1 VLSLRYLCLLLLAG
15 GFGTPAVAGEALS
28 LTQAVTRALAHNPAV
43 RAGDRTVVAAE
54 RQADLAGLA
63 PPWVV
68 GADVENVGGTGSVAG
83 VQAAETTVR
92 LGRVL
97 ERGGKR
103 DARRA
108 VGAIDIERSRNALD
122 QTRLELATETTRRF
136 VEVLADQAR
145 ATVAAQDLALAHEL
159 TATVHRWVQAGR
171 SPESDL
177 SLMQIAEERADIEV
191 EHAAHELASARVS
204 LAALWNTVEPDFDT
218 VAGDLFELPVV
229 PPYETLVARLPENP
243 ALRALV
249 LDTRAAQARERVAA
263 ASVKPDVTVHV
274 GVRRLSTF
282 NDTAL
287 IAGISLPLGSAKRS
301 ALSVAQSAAETEA
314 ADARAQAQQMDVRQ
328 RLFSTYQELV
338 HARTAFEAHRDR
350 MIPKAEAALALTR
363 QGFEAGRFS
372 FVALSQAQRT
382 LLELRS
388 AQIDAAVRYHTLL
401 ADIERMTAT
410 AGASSP

>member
-1 VLSLRYLCLLLLAG
+1 MLSLRYLCLLLLAG
-15 GFGTPAVAGEALS
+15 GFGTPAVAGEGS
-28 LTQAVTRALAHNPAV
+28 SPRQAVTRALAHNPAV

-54 RQADLAGLA
+54 RQADLAGLTPA
-63 PPWVV
+63 WVA

-122 QTRLELATETTRRF
+122 QTRLELATETARRF

-204 LAALWNTVEPDFDT
+204 LAALWHTVEPDFDT

-263 ASVKPDVTVHV
+263 ASAKPDVTVHV

-301 ALSVAQSAAETEA
+301 ALSVAQSVAETEA

-328 RLFSTYQELV
+328 RLFSTYQELL
-338 HARTAFEAHRDR
+338 HAHTAFEAHRDR

-382 LLELRS
+382 LLELRN

-401 ADIERMTAT
+401 ADIERMTAI
-410 AGASSP
+410 AGVSSP

>member
-1 VLSLRYLCLLLLAG
+1 MLSLRYLCLLLLAG
-15 GFGTPAVAGEALS
+15 GFGMPAVASETLS
-28 LTQAVTRALAHNPAV
+28 LPQAVTRALAHNPAV

-54 RQADLAGLA
+54 RQADLAGLT
-63 PPWVV
+63 PPWVA

-122 QTRLELATETTRRF
+122 QTRLELASETTRRF

-145 ATVAAQDLALAHEL
+145 TTVAAQDLALAHEL
-159 TATVHRWVQAGR
+159 TATLHRWVQAGR

-204 LAALWNTVEPDFDT
+204 LTALWHTVEPDFDT

-328 RLFSTYQELV
+328 RLFSTYQELL

-350 MIPKAEAALALTR
+350 MIPKAETALALTR
-363 QGFEAGRFS
+363 KGFEAGRFS

-382 LLELRS
+382 LLELRG

-410 AGASSP
+410 AGVSSP

>member
-1 VLSLRYLCLLLLAG
+1 M
-15 GFGTPAVAGEALS
+15 
-28 LTQAVTRALAHNPAV
+28 
-43 RAGDRTVVAAE
+43 
-54 RQADLAGLA
+54 
-63 PPWVV
+63 
-68 GADVENVGGTGSVAG
+68 DVENLGGSGSVAG

-145 ATVAAQDLALAHEL
+145 STVAAQDLALAHEL
-159 TATVHRWVQAGR
+159 TATVRRWVQAGR

-177 SLMQIAEERADIEV
+177 DLMQIAEARADIAV
-191 EHAAHELASARVS
+191 EHASHELASARVS
-204 LAALWNTVEPDFDT
+204 LAALWNAVEPDFDT
-218 VAGDLFELPVV
+218 VAGNLFELPAV
-229 PPYETLVARLPENP
+229 PSYEALVSRLPDNP
-243 ALRALV
+243 VLRGLA

-263 ASVKPDVTVHV
+263 ASARPDVSVHV
-274 GVRRLSTF
+274 GVRRLFAF

-287 IAGISLPLGSAKRS
+287 IAGVSLPLGSAGRS
-301 ALSVAQSAAETEA
+301 ALSVAQSVAETEA

-350 MIPKAEAALALTR
+350 MIPKADAALALTR

-382 LLELRS
+382 LLELHN
-388 AQIDAAVRYHTLL
+388 AQIDAAVRYRTLL
-401 ADIERMTAT
+401 TDIERMTAT
-410 AGASSP
+410 AGVSSP

>member
-218 VAGDLFELPVV
+218 VAGDLFELPVA

-243 ALRALV
+243 ALRTLV

-263 ASVKPDVTVHV
+263 ASAKPDVTVHV

-301 ALSVAQSAAETEA
+301 ALSVAQSVAETEA

-328 RLFSTYQELV
+328 RLFSTYQELL
-338 HARTAFEAHRDR
+338 HAHTAFEAHRDR
-350 MIPKAEAALALTR
+350 MIPKAETALALTR

-382 LLELRS
+382 LLELRG

>member
-1 VLSLRYLCLLLLAG
+1 MLSLRCMCLLLLAG
-15 GFGTPAVAGEALS
+15 GFGAPAVAGEALS
-28 LTQAVTRALAHNPAV
+28 LPQAVTRALAHNPAV
-43 RAGDRTVVAAE
+43 RAGDQTVVAAE
-54 RQADLAGLA
+54 RQADLTGLA
-63 PPWVV
+63 PPWMV
-68 GADVENVGGTGSVAG
+68 GADVENVGGTGAVSG
-83 VQAAETTVR
+83 IRAAETTLR

-103 DARRA
+103 DARLA

-145 ATVAAQDLALAHEL
+145 TTVATQDLALAHEL
-159 TATVHRWVQAGR
+159 TATVNRWVQAGR

-177 SLMQIAEERADIEV
+177 NLMQIAEERADIEV
-191 EHAAHELASARVS
+191 EHAAHELAGAKVS
-204 LAALWNTVEPDFDT
+204 LAALWNTVEPDFDEA
-218 VAGDLFELPVV
+218 AGDLFELPAI
-229 PPYETLVARLPENP
+229 PAYEALVARLPENP
-243 ALRALV
+243 TLRGLI

-263 ASVKPDVTVHV
+263 ASATPDVTWHV

-282 NDTAL
+282 DDTAL
-287 IAGISLPLGSAKRS
+287 IAGISLSLGSAKRS

-314 ADARAQAQQMDVRQ
+314 TDARAQAQRMDVRQ

-363 QGFEAGRFS
+363 KGFDAGRLS

-382 LLELRS
+382 LLELRN

-401 ADIERMTAT
+401 TDIERMTAT
-410 AGASSP
+410 AGVSSP

>member
-28 LTQAVTRALAHNPAV
+28 LPQAVTRALAHNPAV

-54 RQADLAGLA
+54 RQADLAGLTPA
-63 PPWVV
+63 WVA

-145 ATVAAQDLALAHEL
+145 TTVAAQDLALAHEL

-229 PPYETLVARLPENP
+229 PPYETLVARLPESP

-263 ASVKPDVTVHV
+263 ASAKPDVTVHV

-301 ALSVAQSAAETEA
+301 ALSVAQSVAETEA

-328 RLFSTYQELV
+328 RLFSTYQELL
-338 HARTAFEAHRDR
+338 HAHTAFEAHRDR
-350 MIPKAEAALALTR
+350 MIPKAEAARALTR

-382 LLELRS
+382 LLELRN
-388 AQIDAAVRYHTLL
+388 AQIDAAVRYHILL
-401 ADIERMTAT
+401 TDIERMTAI
-410 AGASSP
+410 AGVSSP

>member
-1 VLSLRYLCLLLLAG
+1 MVSLRCLCLLLWAG

-28 LTQAVTRALAHNPAV
+28 LPQAVTRALAHNPAV
-43 RAGDRTVVAAE
+43 RAGDRTIVAAE
-54 RQADLAGLA
+54 RQADLSGLA
-63 PPWVV
+63 PPWMV
-68 GADVENVGGTGSVAG
+68 GADMENVGGTGSVAG

-122 QTRLELATETTRRF
+122 QIRLELATETSRRF

-145 ATVAAQDLALAHEL
+145 TTVAAQDLALAQEL
-159 TATVHRWVQAGR
+159 TATVRRWVQAGR

-191 EHAAHELASARVS
+191 EHASHELASARVS

-218 VAGDLFELPVV
+218 VAGNLFELPAV
-229 PPYETLVARLPENP
+229 PSYDALASRLPDNP
-243 ALRALV
+243 VLRGLA

-263 ASVKPDVTVHV
+263 ASATPDITWHV
-274 GVRRLSTF
+274 GVRRLPTF

-287 IAGISLPLGSAKRS
+287 IAGISLPLGSASRS
-301 ALSVAQSAAETEA
+301 ALSVAQSVAETEA

-363 QGFEAGRFS
+363 KGFEAGRFS

-382 LLELRS
+382 LLELRK

-401 ADIERMTAT
+401 TDIEGMTVS
-410 AGASSP
+410 AGVSSP

>member
-28 LTQAVTRALAHNPAV
+28 LPQAVARALAHNPAV

-54 RQADLAGLA
+54 RQADLAGLT
-63 PPWVV
+63 PPWVA

-145 ATVAAQDLALAHEL
+145 TTVAAQDLALAHEL

-263 ASVKPDVTVHV
+263 ASAKPDVTVHV

-328 RLFSTYQELV
+328 RLFSTYQELL

-350 MIPKAEAALALTR
+350 MIPKAETALALTR
-363 QGFEAGRFS
+363 KGFEAGRFS

-382 LLELRS
+382 LLELRG

-410 AGASSP
+410 AGVSSP

>member
-1 VLSLRYLCLLLLAG
+1 MPALAGETLSL
-15 GFGTPAVAGEALS
+15 P
-28 LTQAVTRALAHNPAV
+28 QAVTRALAHNPAI
-43 RAGDRTVVAAE
+43 RAGDQTVVAAE
-54 RQADLAGLA
+54 RQADLSGLA
-63 PPWVV
+63 PPWVA
-68 GADVENVGGTGSVAG
+68 GADVENVGGTGAVSG
-83 VQAAETTVR
+83 IHAAETTVR

-108 VGAIDIERSRNALD
+108 AGAIDIERSRNALD
-122 QTRLELATETTRRF
+122 QTRLDLTTETTRRF

-145 ATVAAQDLALAHEL
+145 TTVAARDLALAHEL

-177 SLMQIAEERADIEV
+177 NLMQIAEERADIEV
-191 EHAAHELASARVS
+191 EHAAHELAGAKVS
-204 LAALWNTVEPDFDT
+204 LAALWNTVEPDFDKA
-218 VAGDLFELPVV
+218 AGDLFELPAV
-229 PPYETLVARLPENP
+229 PAYEALVARLPENP
-243 ALRALV
+243 TLRGLI

-263 ASVKPDVTVHV
+263 ASATPDVTWHV

-282 NDTAL
+282 DDTAL

-314 ADARAQAQQMDVRQ
+314 TDARAQAQQMDVRQ

-363 QGFEAGRFS
+363 KGFDAGRFS

-382 LLELRS
+382 LLELRN

-401 ADIERMTAT
+401 TDIERMTVA
-410 AGASSP
+410 AGVSSP

>member
-1 VLSLRYLCLLLLAG
+1 VLPLRCLCLLLLAG

-28 LTQAVTRALAHNPAV
+28 LPQAVTRALAHNPAI

-54 RQADLAGLA
+54 RQADLSGLA

-68 GADVENVGGTGSVAG
+68 GADMENVGGTGSVAG

-122 QTRLELATETTRRF
+122 QIRLELATETSRRF

-145 ATVAAQDLALAHEL
+145 TTVAAQDLALAQEL

-177 SLMQIAEERADIEV
+177 NLMQIAEERADIEV
-191 EHAAHELASARVS
+191 EHASHELASARVS

-218 VAGDLFELPVV
+218 VAGNLFELPAV
-229 PPYETLVARLPENP
+229 PLYDALVWSLPDNP
-243 ALRALV
+243 ALRGLV

-263 ASVKPDVTVHV
+263 ASATPDITWHV

-287 IAGISLPLGSAKRS
+287 IAGISLPLGSASRS
-301 ALSVAQSAAETEA
+301 ALSVAQSVAETEA
-314 ADARAQAQQMDVRQ
+314 TDARAQAQQMDVRQ

-338 HARTAFEAHRDR
+338 HARTAFDAHRDR

-363 QGFEAGRFS
+363 KGFEAGRFS

-382 LLELRS
+382 LLELRN
-388 AQIDAAVRYHTLL
+388 AQIDAAVRYHILL
-401 ADIERMTAT
+401 TDIERMTVS
-410 AGASSP
+410 AGVSLP

>member
-1 VLSLRYLCLLLLAG
+1 VLSLRCLCLLLLAG
-15 GFGTPAVAGEALS
+15 GFGAPAFAGEALS
-28 LTQAVTRALAHNPAV
+28 LPQAVTRALAHNPAI

-54 RQADLAGLA
+54 RQADLAGLR

-68 GADVENVGGTGSVAG
+68 GADVENLGGTGSVAG

-103 DARRA
+103 DALRA

-145 ATVAAQDLALAHEL
+145 STVAAQDLALAHEL
-159 TATVHRWVQAGR
+159 TATVRRWVQAGR

-177 SLMQIAEERADIEV
+177 DLMQIAEARADIAV
-191 EHAAHELASARVS
+191 EHASHELASARVS
-204 LAALWNTVEPDFDT
+204 LAALWNAVEPDFDA
-218 VAGDLFELPVV
+218 VAGNLFELPAV
-229 PPYETLVARLPENP
+229 PSYEALVSRLPDNP
-243 ALRALV
+243 VLRGLA

-263 ASVKPDVTVHV
+263 AGARPDITMHV
-274 GVRRLSTF
+274 GVRRLSAF

-287 IAGISLPLGSAKRS
+287 IAGVSLPLGSAGRS
-301 ALSVAQSAAETEA
+301 ALSVAQSVAETEA

-350 MIPKAEAALALTR
+350 MIPKADAALALTR

-382 LLELRS
+382 LLELHN
-388 AQIDAAVRYHTLL
+388 AQIAAAVRYHTLL
-401 ADIERMTAT
+401 TDIERMTAT
-410 AGASSP
+410 AGVSSP

>member
-1 VLSLRYLCLLLLAG
+1 MCLLLLAG
-15 GFGTPAVAGEALS
+15 GFGAPAVAGEALS
-28 LTQAVTRALAHNPAV
+28 LPQAVTRALAHNPAV
-43 RAGDRTVVAAE
+43 RAGDQTVVAAE
-54 RQADLAGLA
+54 RQADLTGLA
-63 PPWVV
+63 PPWMV
-68 GADVENVGGTGSVAG
+68 GADVENVGGTGAVSG
-83 VQAAETTVR
+83 IRAAETTLR

-103 DARRA
+103 DARLA

-122 QTRLELATETTRRF
+122 QIRLELATETTRRF

-145 ATVAAQDLALAHEL
+145 TTVATQDLALAHEL
-159 TATVHRWVQAGR
+159 TATVNRWVQAGR

-177 SLMQIAEERADIEV
+177 NLMQIAEERADIEV
-191 EHAAHELASARVS
+191 EHAAHELAGAKVS
-204 LAALWNTVEPDFDT
+204 LAALWNTVEPDFDEA
-218 VAGDLFELPVV
+218 AGDLFELPAI
-229 PPYETLVARLPENP
+229 PAYEALVARLPENP
-243 ALRALV
+243 TLRGLI

-263 ASVKPDVTVHV
+263 ASATPDVTWHV

-282 NDTAL
+282 DDTAL
-287 IAGISLPLGSAKRS
+287 IAGISLSLGSAKRS

-314 ADARAQAQQMDVRQ
+314 TDARAQAQRMDVRQ

-363 QGFEAGRFS
+363 KGFDAGRLS

-382 LLELRS
+382 LLELRN

-401 ADIERMTAT
+401 TDIERMTAT
-410 AGASSP
+410 AGVSSP

>member
-1 VLSLRYLCLLLLAG
+1 MLSLRYLCLLLLAG

-28 LTQAVTRALAHNPAV
+28 LPQAVARALAHNPAV
-43 RAGDRTVVAAE
+43 RAGDRTIVAAE
-54 RQADLAGLA
+54 RQADLSGLA
-63 PPWVV
+63 PPWMV
-68 GADVENVGGTGSVAG
+68 GADMENVGGTRSVAG
-83 VQAAETTVR
+83 VQAAETTLR

-108 VGAIDIERSRNALD
+108 VGAIDIELSRNALD
-122 QTRLELATETTRRF
+122 QTRLELASETTRRF

-145 ATVAAQDLALAHEL
+145 TTVAAQDLALAHEL

-204 LAALWNTVEPDFDT
+204 LAALWHTVEPDFDT

-229 PPYETLVARLPENP
+229 PPYETLVARLPESP

-263 ASVKPDVTVHV
+263 ASAKPDVTVHV

-328 RLFSTYQELV
+328 RLFSTYQELL

-350 MIPKAEAALALTR
+350 MIPKAETALALTR
-363 QGFEAGRFS
+363 KGFEAGRFS

-382 LLELRS
+382 LLELRN

-401 ADIERMTAT
+401 TDIERMTAT
-410 AGASSP
+410 AGVSPP